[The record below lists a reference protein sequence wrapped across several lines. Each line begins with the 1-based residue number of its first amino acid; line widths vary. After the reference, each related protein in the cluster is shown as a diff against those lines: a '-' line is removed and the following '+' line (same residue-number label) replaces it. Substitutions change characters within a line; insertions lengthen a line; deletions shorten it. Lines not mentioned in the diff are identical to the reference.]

1 MSYLCTRKTE
11 RTNAGAV
18 VQLVRILA
26 CHARGRGFESRP
38 HRKEESFETLL
49 FLFTKR
55 TPPPASPRV
64 AMGIAPLTRHRWT
77 SVHLLKDLVRPC
89 MGGSNYNRLV
99 ATSAVHYTP
108 RPWEGQGG
116 RVRSRDRNSGGRT
129 HLLHR
134 PTGGILLQH
143 GQEQACTLP
152 QGIPGLLRE
161 HLTCKIDTYARQ
173 HTN

>member
-55 TPPPASPRV
+55 PPPSP
-64 AMGIAPLTRHRWT
+64 PLYGRG
-77 SVHLLKDLVRPC
+77 KG
-89 MGGSNYNRLV
+89 GGSEAEIEIV
-99 ATSAVHYTP
+99 
-108 RPWEGQGG
+108 EGERIFCTARQVGYYFNM
-116 RVRSRDRNSGGRT
+116 DRNKPVQFPKEFLDYYES
-129 HLLHR
+129 
-134 PTGGILLQH
+134 I
-143 GQEQACTLP
+143 
-152 QGIPGLLRE
+152 
-161 HLTCKIDTYARQ
+161 
-173 HTN
+173 

>member
-55 TPPPASPRV
+55 TPPPTSPRV
-64 AMGIAPLTRHRWT
+64 AMGDCSPHKAQMDIQ
-77 SVHLLKDLVRPC
+77 S
-89 MGGSNYNRLV
+89 
-99 ATSAVHYTP
+99 
-108 RPWEGQGG
+108 
-116 RVRSRDRNSGGRT
+116 
-129 HLLHR
+129 
-134 PTGGILLQH
+134 IF
-143 GQEQACTLP
+143 
-152 QGIPGLLRE
+152 
-161 HLTCKIDTYARQ
+161 
-173 HTN
+173 

>member
-18 VQLVRILA
+18 VQLGRILA

-38 HRKEESFETLL
+38 HRKEESFETRL

-55 TPPPASPRV
+55 TPPPA
-64 AMGIAPLTRHRWT
+64 L
-77 SVHLLKDLVRPC
+77 PC

-116 RVRSRDRNSGGRT
+116 VRSRDRNSGGRT

-143 GQEQACTLP
+143 GQEQACTIPL
-152 QGIPGLLRE
+152 GIPGLLRE

>member
-49 FLFTKR
+49 FLFTSGPLPQPVR
-55 TPPPASPRV
+55 AS
-64 AMGIAPLTRHRWT
+64 RWGLLPSQGT
-77 SVHLLKDLVRPC
+77 DGHSVHLLKDLVRPC
-89 MGGSNYNRLV
+89 MGGSNYGRLV

-116 RVRSRDRNSGGRT
+116 GSEAEIEIVEGERIFYTARQVGYYFNMDRNKPVRFPKEFLDYYES
-129 HLLHR
+129 
-134 PTGGILLQH
+134 I
-143 GQEQACTLP
+143 
-152 QGIPGLLRE
+152 
-161 HLTCKIDTYARQ
+161 
-173 HTN
+173 

>member
-55 TPPPASPRV
+55 TPPPA
-64 AMGIAPLTRHRWT
+64 L
-77 SVHLLKDLVRPC
+77 PC

-108 RPWEGQGG
+108 RPWESQGG
-116 RVRSRDRNSGGRT
+116 GGSEAEIEIVEGERTFCTARQVGYYFNMDRNKPVRFPKEFLDYYES
-129 HLLHR
+129 
-134 PTGGILLQH
+134 I
-143 GQEQACTLP
+143 
-152 QGIPGLLRE
+152 
-161 HLTCKIDTYARQ
+161 
-173 HTN
+173 

>member
-64 AMGIAPLTRHRWT
+64 AMGIGDSRKEVGEIKKVVSLCYEYRYTTLTGK
-77 SVHLLKDLVRPC
+77 LD
-89 MGGSNYNRLV
+89 
-99 ATSAVHYTP
+99 ATS
-108 RPWEGQGG
+108 R
-116 RVRSRDRNSGGRT
+116 
-129 HLLHR
+129 
-134 PTGGILLQH
+134 
-143 GQEQACTLP
+143 
-152 QGIPGLLRE
+152 
-161 HLTCKIDTYARQ
+161 YAYSL
-173 HTN
+173 